1 MMENRDEINVL
12 LSVVGENQASGEGE
26 PDVIR
31 LVTTG
36 QLKKTPQGHR
46 LTYTETDPESGE
58 GQDIVIDVSGKR
70 VVMTRGGTF
79 GTTMVFEKDRRFDG
93 QYATPWGNL
102 SMGIYT
108 TRTDFSLS
116 PEEGRLDL
124 DYQVDL
130 QGRYAAMHHL
140 KLRFAPND

>member
-12 LSVVGENQASGEGE
+12 LSVIGENRSPGEEE

-58 GQDIVIDVSGKR
+58 GQDIVIDVAGKR
-70 VVMTRGGTF
+70 VTMTRGGSY

-93 QYATPWGNL
+93 QYTTPWGNM

-108 TRTDFSLS
+108 TRTDFSLNRD
-116 PEEGRLDL
+116 EGHLDL

-130 QGRYAAMHHL
+130 QGRFAAMHHL
-140 KLRFAPND
+140 KLHFAPND

>member
-46 LTYTETDPESGE
+46 LTYTETDPERGE
-58 GQDIVIDVSGKR
+58 G
-70 VVMTRGGTF
+70 
-79 GTTMVFEKDRRFDG
+79 RR
-93 QYATPWGNL
+93 
-102 SMGIYT
+102 
-108 TRTDFSLS
+108 
-116 PEEGRLDL
+116 DL
-124 DYQVDL
+124 
-130 QGRYAAMHHL
+130 RHHHGV
-140 KLRFAPND
+140 